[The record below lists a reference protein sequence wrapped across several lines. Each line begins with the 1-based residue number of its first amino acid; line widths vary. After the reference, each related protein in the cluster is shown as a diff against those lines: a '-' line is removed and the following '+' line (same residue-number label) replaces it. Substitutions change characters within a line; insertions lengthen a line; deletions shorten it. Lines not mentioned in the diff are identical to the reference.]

1 MPKLSLSI
9 LGVDALIE
17 CAERDA
23 HALLEA
29 ACGGMSGGGE
39 NPALRYEVSRLG
51 PASPYVIR
59 RDGGASVTAK
69 DEAELL
75 WALDDD
81 VVIEIQKR
89 RSDLYFVHAAVL
101 ELGGRAFMLVA
112 ESGGGKST
120 TAWALLHHGFGY
132 LSDELGP
139 VDLDSLSVQPY
150 LRALCL
156 KDEPPAPY
164 TLPASACRTS
174 RTIHVSTRTLPG
186 AIRREP
192 LGLAATFFLR
202 YEPGAPGPSV
212 RPLTSAEGSARLY
225 ANTLNALAHQ
235 EAGLDGAIRIA
246 SRRSCFE
253 LVSAEL
259 AATAALVRRTGE
271 ELLQRTA
278 HRETSQHSRRNCRS
292 SSRICHVQLRWP

>member
-1 MPKLSLSI
+1 M
-9 LGVDALIE
+9 
-17 CAERDA
+17 
-23 HALLEA
+23 
-29 ACGGMSGGGE
+29 
-39 NPALRYEVSRLG
+39 
-51 PASPYVIR
+51 
-59 RDGGASVTAK
+59 TAK

-89 RSDLYFVHAAVL
+89 RPDLYFVHAAVL

-164 TLPASACRTS
+164 TSPSQRAPN
-174 RTIHVSTRTLPG
+174 VQVDTRLDTHLPG
-186 AIRREP
+186 PIRREP

-212 RPLTSAEGSARLY
+212 RPVTSAEGSARLY

-235 EAGLDGAIRIA
+235 AAGLDGAIRIA

-271 ELLQRTA
+271 QLLQRTGA
-278 HRETSQHSRRNCRS
+278 
-292 SSRICHVQLRWP
+292 P